1 MRRGT
6 IRKIGKYL
14 KERPEVYIAVIFGL
28 GYRLKSPCVDAAVEP
43 YPGRFTHHALNLG
56 TGEVDDELTG

>member
-1 MRRGT
+1 M
-6 IRKIGKYL
+6 